1 MVKCILDETGFNEY
15 WTDQN
20 SLNPNVF
27 KLSLKQRMH
36 DQFIQRWL
44 SDIENSPKGNLYSC
58 IKPEFRLEPY
68 LLKLTAIN
76 RVSICKL
83 RTCNLKLPIE
93 TGRWRNIPSD
103 ERYCTLCEDQLIGN
117 EFHYLFVCKNP
128 INRCDQNIFR
138 LTSLMY
144 TLIMKCTVY
153 CRTVI
158 FYLWIDYLYML
169 EKHHHC
175 FEICL

>member
-1 MVKCILDETGFNEY
+1 MKLVSVNIGPTKIH
-15 WTDQN
+15 WTRN
-20 SLNPNVF
+20 FLNYHWNNVCMIN
-27 KLSLKQRMH
+27 LYRDGSQ
-36 DQFIQRWL
+36 
-44 SDIENSPKGNLYSC
+44 IENSPKGYLYSC

-83 RTCNLKLPIE
+83 RTFNLKLPIE
-93 TGRWRNIPSD
+93 TRRWRNIPSD

-128 INRCDQNIFR
+128 
-138 LTSLMY
+138 
-144 TLIMKCTVY
+144 TLVQMRSKYIAIYFIDVY

-158 FYLWIDYLYML
+158 FHFWIDYLCML
-169 EKHHHC
+169 VKHHHC